1 MSARYFAP
9 LLLSIALFSAG
20 CSGDVM
26 ENLKSVP
33 YAFGDINMVAV
44 VADAD
49 VLDSPIL
56 DSIQYYYASAFPIL
70 PQPEPVLDLKF
81 LKPSDLDADPLR
93 KQFRTYL
100 FLGDLSDTESAT
112 TRLMTELAGA
122 ESIQQV
128 SRNPANNLVVGKE
141 KWARDQ
147 LLILQFARNR
157 EELLQNLKKNASSI
171 IEKVYNHDEY
181 KIDATVYL
189 PKRHAKLE
197 QEVREKIGIN
207 MRIPRDYFQAIS
219 DGEVIWLRK
228 ETPETSS
235 NLLFRKI
242 PYTNKSQ
249 LSREGIKAIRDSIGR
264 KYVSSRIKE
273 SYMKINDVDLPMYVT
288 PITLNGQYA
297 IEARGI
303 WEIENDYMG
312 GAFVS
317 YLMLNPKTNE
327 LIFMDGFL
335 HAPGED
341 KRNFIQYMDHILHT
355 AKIP

>member
-1 MSARYFAP
+1 MSARYFTR
-9 LLLSIALFSAG
+9 LLFVFSLFAAG

-33 YAFGDINMVAV
+33 YAFGDINLLAI

-49 VLDSPIL
+49 VLDDPTR
-56 DSIQYYYASAFPIL
+56 DSIRLYYASAFPIL
-70 PQPEPVLDLKF
+70 PQPEPMLDLKF

-100 FLGDLSDTESAT
+100 FLGDLSDSESPT
-112 TRLMTELAGA
+112 TRLMTELAGEA
-122 ESIQQV
+122 SIQQV
-128 SRNPANNLVVGKE
+128 RKNPANNLVVGKE

-157 EELLQNLKKNASSI
+157 EELMENLKKNASGI
-171 IEKVYNHDEY
+171 IRKVYDHDEY

-189 PKRHAKLE
+189 AKRQAKLE
-197 QEVREKIGIN
+197 QEVREKIGLN
-207 MRIPRDYFQAIS
+207 VRIPGDYFQALS
-219 DGEVIWLRK
+219 DGEVIWFRK

-235 NLLFRKI
+235 NLMFRKI
-242 PYTNKSQ
+242 PYTDKSQ

-273 SYMKINDVDLPMYVT
+273 SYMKINDKDLPMYVT

-297 IEARGI
+297 VEARGI

-341 KRNFIQYMDHILHT
+341 KRDFMQYIDHILRT